1 MLHINERITQ
11 AKTNP
16 VQLHCFVHGSVKTSL
31 EKSLCL
37 PRALWQVVSR
47 LRMGVNPS
55 LGPEAGALD
64 HGLQSP
70 ESGQSWCGAGQL
82 QEARMSQIRDEPLQ
96 PQAQRVTFPEQARS
110 CPPRSLNS
118 PGPPS
123 WTCARFLHLGLPPKV
138 LLPIAVTSFY
148 HPLPGFDQHWPSCYY
163 LGVYF

>member
-1 MLHINERITQ
+1 
-11 AKTNP
+11 
-16 VQLHCFVHGSVKTSL
+16 
-31 EKSLCL
+31 
-37 PRALWQVVSR
+37 
-47 LRMGVNPS
+47 MGVNPS
-55 LGPEAGALD
+55 LGPEAGALN

-123 WTCARFLHLGLPPKV
+123 WTCARLLRLGLPPKV

-163 LGVYF
+163 SGVYF